1 MHSNSLNNHLL
12 NLHQGITFW
21 WKHKTKWRSWPKQWQ
36 HFNQYPHPDRSQHE
50 IEWNLTVCTQ
60 WISPKNWSQSV
71 LLLPVLLTV
80 ALIVTFHEMKIIKSW
95 IFVFNQSQGKNYYL
109 LFLKTFN
116 VHCYKKIMPFNPFI
130 TYVITFRNLSVNG
143 MGPL

>member
-1 MHSNSLNNHLL
+1 MIAVTLKSDHSDTYFALWWRTNPFFINLKIATKFVKTYSVHSNSLNNHPL

-60 WISPKNWSQSV
+60 WIPPKNWSQSV
-71 LLLPVLLTV
+71 LLPPVLLTV
-80 ALIVTFHEMKIIKSW
+80 VLIVTFQEIESA
-95 IFVFNQSQGKNYYL
+95 
-109 LFLKTFN
+109 
-116 VHCYKKIMPFNPFI
+116 
-130 TYVITFRNLSVNG
+130 
-143 MGPL
+143 

>member
-1 MHSNSLNNHLL
+1 MLVLATMRYLIKGKKVLIECFFLKLKITTKFVKTCSVHSNSLNNHLL

-60 WISPKNWSQSV
+60 WISPQNWSQSV
-71 LLLPVLLTV
+71 LLPPVLLTV
-80 ALIVTFHEMKIIKSW
+80 ALIVTFHETE
-95 IFVFNQSQGKNYYL
+95 FAN
-109 LFLKTFN
+109 
-116 VHCYKKIMPFNPFI
+116 
-130 TYVITFRNLSVNG
+130 
-143 MGPL
+143 